1 MRVLLRP
8 EAADAIRRLPTPL
21 KARLKK
27 AIAGLAKDPFGH
39 EGTPGIRKLQ
49 SKAGA
54 VYRLRVGAWRVAYH
68 VVGNEVRVLRVFPRE
83 DGYGWM
89 DRMGF

>member
-1 MRVLLRP
+1 M
-8 EAADAIRRLPTPL
+8 

-27 AIAGLAKDPFGH
+27 AIAELAKDPFGH
-39 EGTPGIRKLQ
+39 DGLRGIRKLQ

-54 VYRLRVGAWRVAYH
+54 VYRLKAGAWRIAYE
-68 VVGNEVRVLRVFPRE
+68 VRGNEILVLHVFPRE

-89 DRMGF
+89 ERFRFL

>member
-1 MRVLLRP
+1 MKVRVSA
-8 EAADAIRRLPTPL
+8 EAADALRRLPTPV

-27 AIAGLAKDPFGH
+27 ALARLAKDPFGH

-49 SKAGA
+49 SRAGA
-54 VYRLRVGAWRVAYH
+54 VYRLRVGAWRIVYL
-68 VVGNEVRVLRVFPRE
+68 VDGNDVRVVKVFPRE